1 MILGR
6 VTGQIWSSRK
16 LDTIPSAALLEVKTD
31 AGAVIISLDT
41 IGCDIGEKVLVT
53 TGSVA
58 AAQFPDIRA
67 PIDALIIASIDE
79 E

>member
-16 LDTIPSAALLEVKTD
+16 LDAMPSAALLKVETD
-31 AGAVIISLDT
+31 TGAMIVALDT
-41 IGCDIGEKVLVT
+41 IGCGTGEKVLVT

>member
-31 AGAVIISLDT
+31 TGAVIITLDT